1 MSSIYCGNN
10 LSYSGI
16 VNGTHRMGTNLEC
29 LRIGIGKGKSLPADP
44 NFAEEY
50 NPFDKRTYYCGN
62 QEEIPQGT
70 THFAMG
76 SPSKCLSTGIGI
88 GKKKKAVETFQQNQG
103 GNSNRSSQA
112 NFGIINQE
120 EKNELYQENE
130 LSQEKEL
137 SQENNSIKSNQ
148 YIYYLVLAFIFVMV
162 FIVLY
167 TIKPSFVQADIL
179 KIIKGEKEVK
189 NGVLID
195 DVDQTI
201 NIEEN
206 YQHLN
211 PKMIDWYSFTIYF
224 LGISLLLGL
233 IFSIIFKKY
242 IIKRLN

>member
-62 QEEIPQGT
+62 QDEIPEGT

-88 GKKKKAVETFQQNQG
+88 GKKKKAVETFQNNQG

-120 EKNELYQENE
+120 EK
-130 LSQEKEL
+130 KEL
-137 SQENNSIKSNQ
+137 SQENYSIKSNQ
-148 YIYYLVLAFIFVMV
+148 YIYYLILCFIFVMV
-162 FIVLY
+162 FIILY

-179 KIIKGEKEVK
+179 KILKGEKEVK

-195 DVDQTI
+195 DLDQTI

-206 YQHLN
+206 YQRLN

>member
-62 QEEIPQGT
+62 QDEIPEGT

-88 GKKKKAVETFQQNQG
+88 GKKKKAVETFQNNQG

-120 EKNELYQENE
+120 EK
-130 LSQEKEL
+130 KEL
-137 SQENNSIKSNQ
+137 SQENYSIKSNQ
-148 YIYYLVLAFIFVMV
+148 YIYYLILCFIFVMV
-162 FIVLY
+162 FIILY

-179 KIIKGEKEVK
+179 KILKGEKEVK

-195 DVDQTI
+195 DLDQTI

-206 YQHLN
+206 YKHLN

>member
-10 LSYSGI
+10 LAYSGI
-16 VNGTHRMGTNLEC
+16 LNGTHRMGTNLQC

-44 NFAEEY
+44 KFAEDY

-62 QEEIPQGT
+62 EEEIPQGS

-88 GKKKKAVETFQQNQG
+88 GKKKKAVETFQQNNQG
-103 GNSNRSSQA
+103 GNRRSPPQA
-112 NFGIINQE
+112 NFGIINEE
-120 EKNELYQENE
+120 EKQ
-130 LSQEKEL
+130 EL
-137 SQENNSIKSNQ
+137 SQENHSIKSNQ
-148 YIYYLVLAFIFVMV
+148 NIYYLVLGFIFVMV
-162 FIVLY
+162 FIILY

-179 KIIKGEKEVK
+179 KILEREKEVK
-189 NGVLID
+189 NGVLVD
-195 DVDQTI
+195 DVDENI
-201 NIEEN
+201 NIQDN
-206 YQHLN
+206 YKRLS

-242 IIKRLN
+242 IINRIN